1 MVKSLG
7 HPLIFS
13 QVIYIKY
20 FTIFARLKKMAKRIF
35 IILIIIALA
44 IPARGFSQVNSS
56 DSVGNGKTVST
67 QTTDSSTPSDN
78 TDGQKKKKK
87 KSVKSNKVS
96 FETFDMNY
104 AKAIKYYENGQYLS
118 AARLFEE
125 LYPLSLGTPVAD
137 TLLFL
142 FADCYY
148 KNKDYELA
156 AFHFKDYARHYP
168 GTEKAEEAHFMC
180 VKSVFEISP
189 VYSVDQSSTLYA
201 IDEMDLFIKT
211 YPYSKHVDECN
222 QMLDL
227 LREKL
232 AQKDFEIA
240 KLYYN
245 TDHYQAAQIAVK
257 NFLKEYP
264 NSKYAHEAVYIL
276 VKNNY
281 EFARK
286 SVNSKKKERYQAC
299 VDAYKIMQAQYP
311 NSGYYMDAKKLADD
325 ALLQI
330 SKIKNQNINQ

>member
-1 MVKSLG
+1 M
-7 HPLIFS
+7 FFC
-13 QVIYIKY
+13 IKKNI
-20 FTIFARLKKMAKRIF
+20 IFARLKRMAKTIF
-35 IILIIIALA
+35 NILIIIALA
-44 IPARGFSQVNSS
+44 IPYRGFSQVVLS
-56 DSVGNGKTVST
+56 DSVQNS
-67 QTTDSSTPSDN
+67 QSSTMSNNSDKGS
-78 TDGQKKKKK
+78 TDTPQEQENKGKKK
-87 KSVKSNKVS
+87 KSQGGKKVT
-96 FETFDMNY
+96 FETFEMNY
-104 AKAIKYYENGQYLS
+104 DKALKYYANQQYLS

-156 AFHFKDYARHYP
+156 AFHFKDYAKHYP
-168 GTEKAEEAHFMC
+168 GTPQAEEAHFMC
-180 VKSVFEISP
+180 VKSVFEVSP

-211 YPYSKHVDECN
+211 YPRSPHVDECN

-245 TDHYQAAQIAVK
+245 TDHYQAAQIAIK

-276 VKNNY
+276 VKNNHEY
-281 EFARK
+281 AKK
-286 SVNSKKKERYQAC
+286 SVSSKKKERYQAC

-325 ALLQI
+325 ALQQI
-330 SKIKNQNINQ
+330 NKIKNNK

>member
-1 MVKSLG
+1 M
-7 HPLIFS
+7 FFC
-13 QVIYIKY
+13 IKKNI
-20 FTIFARLKKMAKRIF
+20 IFARLKRMAKTIF
-35 IILIIIALA
+35 NILIIIALA
-44 IPARGFSQVNSS
+44 IPYRGFSQVVLS
-56 DSVGNGKTVST
+56 DSVQNSQASTVS
-67 QTTDSSTPSDN
+67 DNNNKN
-78 TDGQKKKKK
+78 TDKPSKGSENKEKKK
-87 KSVKSNKVS
+87 KSQGGKKVT
-96 FETFDMNY
+96 FETFEMNY
-104 AKAIKYYENGQYLS
+104 EKALKYYANQQYLS

-156 AFHFKDYARHYP
+156 AFHFKDYAKHYP
-168 GTEKAEEAHFMC
+168 GTPQAEEAHFLC
-180 VKSVFEISP
+180 VKSVFEVSP

-211 YPYSKHVDECN
+211 YPYSPHVEECN

-245 TDHYQAAQIAVK
+245 TDHYQAAQIAIK

-264 NSKYAHEAVYIL
+264 NSKYAHEAVYML
-276 VKNNY
+276 VKNNHEY
-281 EFARK
+281 AKK
-286 SVNSKKKERYQAC
+286 SVSSKKKERYQAC
-299 VDAYKIMQAQYP
+299 VDAYKLMQAQYP

-325 ALLQI
+325 ALQQI
-330 SKIKNQNINQ
+330 NKIKNNK

>member
-1 MVKSLG
+1 MLNRFLI
-7 HPLIFS
+7 PLTNYTFLFIT
-13 QVIYIKY
+13 IHIKKNI
-20 FTIFARLKKMAKRIF
+20 IFARLKKMAKF
-35 IILIIIALA
+35 ILNILIIIALA
-44 IPARGFSQVNSS
+44 IPYRGFSQVVSS
-56 DSVGNGKTVST
+56 DSVQNSQTNATVNSDKAQNSGNKSEGKA
-67 QTTDSSTPSDN
+67 
-78 TDGQKKKKK
+78 KKKTG
-87 KSVKSNKVS
+87 KSNKVS

-104 AKAIKYYENGQYLS
+104 AKALKYYENGQYLS
-118 AARLFEE
+118 AARIFEE
-125 LYPLSLGTPVAD
+125 LYPLSLGTPTAD

-168 GTEKAEEAHFMC
+168 GTDKAEEAHYMC
-180 VKSVFEISP
+180 VKSVFEVSP
-189 VYSVDQSSTLYA
+189 IYSLDQSSTLYA

-211 YPYSKHVDECN
+211 YPYSKHVEECN
-222 QMLDL
+222 EMLDL

-245 TDHYQAAQIAVK
+245 TDNYQAAQIAVK

-276 VKNNY
+276 VKNNHEY
-281 EFARK
+281 AKK
-286 SVNSKKKERYQAC
+286 SVNKKKRERFQAC
-299 VDAYKIMQAQYP
+299 IDAFKIMQAQYP

-325 ALLQI
+325 AQDQI
-330 SKIKNQNINQ
+330 NKIKNNN

>member
-1 MVKSLG
+1 
-7 HPLIFS
+7 
-13 QVIYIKY
+13 
-20 FTIFARLKKMAKRIF
+20 MAKF
-35 IILIIIALA
+35 IVNILIIIALA
-44 IPARGFSQVNSS
+44 IPYRGFSQVVLS
-56 DSVGNGKTVST
+56 DSVQNGQTNTVS
-67 QTTDSSTPSDN
+67 DN
-78 TDGQKKKKK
+78 KKKTAKNNSKESEKKEKKK
-87 KSVKSNKVS
+87 KSSSGKKVS

-104 AKAIKYYENGQYLS
+104 AKALKYYQNGQYLS

-168 GTEKAEEAHFMC
+168 GTERAEEAHFMC
-180 VKSVFEISP
+180 VKSVFEVSP
-189 VYSVDQSSTLYA
+189 VYSLDQSSTLYA

-211 YPYSKHVDECN
+211 YPYSPHVEECN
-222 QMLDL
+222 KMLDL

-232 AQKDFEIA
+232 AKKDFEIA

-245 TDHYQAAQIAVK
+245 TDNYEAAQIAVK

-264 NSKYAHEAVYIL
+264 SSQYAHEAVYIL
-276 VKNNY
+276 VKNNHEY
-281 EFARK
+281 ARK
-286 SVNSKKKERYQAC
+286 SVAKKKRERYQAC
-299 VDAYKIMQAQYP
+299 VDAFKIMQAQYP

-325 ALLQI
+325 AIVQI
-330 SKIKNQNINQ
+330 NKIKNQNKDQ

>member
-1 MVKSLG
+1 
-7 HPLIFS
+7 
-13 QVIYIKY
+13 
-20 FTIFARLKKMAKRIF
+20 MAKF
-35 IILIIIALA
+35 ILNILIIIALA
-44 IPARGFSQVNSS
+44 IPYRGFSQVVSS
-56 DSVGNGKTVST
+56 DSVGNGKAVST
-67 QTTDSSTPSDN
+67 QNTTSTSSSTH
-78 TDGQKKKKK
+78 QKSSKKDKK
-87 KSVKSNKVS
+87 TSTAKSNKVS

-104 AKAIKYYENGQYLS
+104 AKALKYYQNGQYLS
-118 AARLFEE
+118 AAKLFEE
-125 LYPLSLGTPVAD
+125 LYPLSMGTPTAD

-168 GTEKAEEAHFMC
+168 GTDKAEEAHFMC
-180 VKSVFEISP
+180 VKSVFEVSP
-189 VYSVDQSSTLYA
+189 VYSVDQSSTLFA

-211 YPYSKHVDECN
+211 YPYSKHVEECN

-245 TDHYQAAQIAVK
+245 TDQYQAAQIAVK

-276 VKNNY
+276 VKNNH

-286 SVNSKKKERYQAC
+286 SVNSKKKERFQAC
-299 VDAYKIMQAQYP
+299 VDAFKIMQAQYP
-311 NSGYYMDAKKLADD
+311 NSGYYTDAKKLADD
-325 ALLQI
+325 ALQQI
-330 SKIKNQNINQ
+330 NKIKNQNNNQ

>member
-1 MVKSLG
+1 
-7 HPLIFS
+7 
-13 QVIYIKY
+13 
-20 FTIFARLKKMAKRIF
+20 MAKF
-35 IILIIIALA
+35 ILNILIIIALA
-44 IPARGFSQVNSS
+44 IPCRGFSQAVSS
-56 DSVGNGKTVST
+56 DSVGNGKTASS
-67 QTTDSSTPSDN
+67 QTTTTATPSSNQD
-78 TDGQKKKKK
+78 DQKKGKKK
-87 KSVKSNKVS
+87 GTAKNNKVT

-104 AKAIKYYENGQYLS
+104 AKALKYYQNGQYLS
-118 AARLFEE
+118 AAKLFEE
-125 LYPLSLGTPVAD
+125 LYPLSLGTTTAD

-148 KNKDYELA
+148 KNRDYELA

-168 GTEKAEEAHFMC
+168 GTDKAEEAHFMC
-180 VKSVFEISP
+180 VKSVFEVSP
-189 VYSVDQSSTLYA
+189 VYSVDQSSTLFA

-211 YPYSKHVDECN
+211 YPYSKHVEECN

-264 NSKYAHEAVYIL
+264 NSKYAHEAVFIL
-276 VKNNY
+276 VKNNH

-299 VDAYKIMQAQYP
+299 VDAFKIMQAQYP

-325 ALLQI
+325 ALQQI
-330 SKIKNQNINQ
+330 NKIKNQNNNQ

>member
-1 MVKSLG
+1 M
-7 HPLIFS
+7 
-13 QVIYIKY
+13 
-20 FTIFARLKKMAKRIF
+20 T
-35 IILIIIALA
+35 IIALA
-44 IPARGFSQVNSS
+44 IPVWGFSQADSSNSAK
-56 DSVGNGKTVST
+56 NGQTMSSQTADTNAVST
-67 QTTDSSTPSDN
+67 GKENPKKE
-78 TDGQKKKKK
+78 KKKG
-87 KSVKSNKVS
+87 VKSNKVT

-104 AKAIKYYENGQYLS
+104 AKALKYYENGQYLS

-125 LYPLSLGTPVAD
+125 LYPLSLGTTTAD

-148 KNKDYELA
+148 KNRDFELA

-211 YPYSKHVDECN
+211 YPYSPHVEECN
-222 QMLDL
+222 QMLDI

-276 VKNNY
+276 VKNNHEY
-281 EFARK
+281 ARK
-286 SVNSKKKERYQAC
+286 SVASKKKERYQAC

-325 ALLQI
+325 ALNQI
-330 SKIKNQNINQ
+330 NKIKNQNNDQ

>member
-1 MVKSLG
+1 M
-7 HPLIFS
+7 
-13 QVIYIKY
+13 
-20 FTIFARLKKMAKRIF
+20 
-35 IILIIIALA
+35 
-44 IPARGFSQVNSS
+44 SS
-56 DSVGNGKTVST
+56 
-67 QTTDSSTPSDN
+67 QTTTTATPSSNQD
-78 TDGQKKKKK
+78 DQKKGKKK
-87 KSVKSNKVS
+87 GTAKNNKVT

-104 AKAIKYYENGQYLS
+104 AKALKYYQNGQYLS
-118 AARLFEE
+118 AAKLFEE
-125 LYPLSLGTPVAD
+125 LYPLSLGTTTAD

-148 KNKDYELA
+148 KNRDYELA

-168 GTEKAEEAHFMC
+168 GTDKAEEAHFMC
-180 VKSVFEISP
+180 VKSVFEVSP

-211 YPYSKHVDECN
+211 YPYSKHVEECN

-264 NSKYAHEAVYIL
+264 NSKYAHEAVFIL
-276 VKNNY
+276 VKNNH

-299 VDAYKIMQAQYP
+299 VDAFKIMQAQYP

-325 ALLQI
+325 ALQQI
-330 SKIKNQNINQ
+330 NKIKNQNNNQ

>member
-1 MVKSLG
+1 M
-7 HPLIFS
+7 FFC
-13 QVIYIKY
+13 IKKNI
-20 FTIFARLKKMAKRIF
+20 IFARLKRMAKTIF
-35 IILIIIALA
+35 NILIIIALA
-44 IPARGFSQVNSS
+44 IPYRGFSQVVLS
-56 DSVGNGKTVST
+56 DSVQNSQASTVS
-67 QTTDSSTPSDN
+67 DNNNKN
-78 TDGQKKKKK
+78 TDKPSKGSENKEKKK
-87 KSVKSNKVS
+87 KSQGGKKVT
-96 FETFDMNY
+96 FETFEMNY
-104 AKAIKYYENGQYLS
+104 EKALKYYANQQYLS

-156 AFHFKDYARHYP
+156 AFHFKDYAKHYP
-168 GTEKAEEAHFMC
+168 GTPQAEEAHFLC
-180 VKSVFEISP
+180 VKSVFEVSP

-211 YPYSKHVDECN
+211 YPYSPHVEECN

-245 TDHYQAAQIAVK
+245 TDHYQAAQIAIK

-264 NSKYAHEAVYIL
+264 NSKYAHEAVYML
-276 VKNNY
+276 VKNNHEY
-281 EFARK
+281 AKK
-286 SVNSKKKERYQAC
+286 SVSSKKKERYQAC

-325 ALLQI
+325 ALQQI
-330 SKIKNQNINQ
+330 NKIKNNN

>member
-1 MVKSLG
+1 
-7 HPLIFS
+7 
-13 QVIYIKY
+13 
-20 FTIFARLKKMAKRIF
+20 MAKF
-35 IILIIIALA
+35 ILNILIIIALV
-44 IPARGFSQVNSS
+44 IPYRGFSQVVSS
-56 DSVGNGKTVST
+56 DSVGNGKAVST
-67 QTTDSSTPSDN
+67 QNTTSTSSSTH
-78 TDGQKKKKK
+78 QKSSKKDKK
-87 KSVKSNKVS
+87 TSTAKSNKVS

-104 AKAIKYYENGQYLS
+104 AKALKYYQNGQYLS
-118 AARLFEE
+118 AAKLFEE
-125 LYPLSLGTPVAD
+125 LYPLSMGTPTAD

-168 GTEKAEEAHFMC
+168 GTDKAEEAHFMC
-180 VKSVFEISP
+180 VKSVFEVSP
-189 VYSVDQSSTLYA
+189 VYSVDQSSTLFA

-211 YPYSKHVDECN
+211 YPYSKHVEECN

-245 TDHYQAAQIAVK
+245 TDQYQAAQIAVK

-276 VKNNY
+276 VKNNH

-286 SVNSKKKERYQAC
+286 SVNSKKKERFQAC
-299 VDAYKIMQAQYP
+299 VDAFKIMQAQYP
-311 NSGYYMDAKKLADD
+311 NSGYYTDAKKLADD
-325 ALLQI
+325 ALQQI
-330 SKIKNQNINQ
+330 NKIKNQNNNQ

>member
-1 MVKSLG
+1 
-7 HPLIFS
+7 
-13 QVIYIKY
+13 
-20 FTIFARLKKMAKRIF
+20 MAKF
-35 IILIIIALA
+35 ILNILIIIALA
-44 IPARGFSQVNSS
+44 IPCRGFSQAVSS
-56 DSVGNGKTVST
+56 DSVGNGKTASS
-67 QTTDSSTPSDN
+67 QTTTTATPSSNQD
-78 TDGQKKKKK
+78 DQKKDKKK
-87 KSVKSNKVS
+87 GTAKNNKVT

-104 AKAIKYYENGQYLS
+104 AKALKYYQNGQYLS
-118 AARLFEE
+118 AAKLFEE
-125 LYPLSLGTPVAD
+125 LYPLSLGTTTAD

-148 KNKDYELA
+148 KNRDYELA

-168 GTEKAEEAHFMC
+168 GTDKAEEAHFMC
-180 VKSVFEISP
+180 VKSVFEVSP
-189 VYSVDQSSTLYA
+189 VYSVDQSSTLFA

-211 YPYSKHVDECN
+211 YPYSKHVEECN

-264 NSKYAHEAVYIL
+264 NSKYAHEAVFIL
-276 VKNNY
+276 VKNNH

-299 VDAYKIMQAQYP
+299 VDAFKIMQAQYP

-325 ALLQI
+325 ALQQI
-330 SKIKNQNINQ
+330 NKIKNQNNNQ

>member
-1 MVKSLG
+1 
-7 HPLIFS
+7 
-13 QVIYIKY
+13 
-20 FTIFARLKKMAKRIF
+20 MAKF
-35 IILIIIALA
+35 ILNILIIIALA
-44 IPARGFSQVNSS
+44 IPYRGFSQVVSS
-56 DSVGNGKTVST
+56 DSVGNGKTASS
-67 QTTDSSTPSDN
+67 QTTTTATPSSNQD
-78 TDGQKKKKK
+78 DQKKGKKK
-87 KSVKSNKVS
+87 GTAKNNKVT

-104 AKAIKYYENGQYLS
+104 AKALKYYQNGQYLS
-118 AARLFEE
+118 AAKLFEE
-125 LYPLSLGTPVAD
+125 LYPLSLGTTTAD

-148 KNKDYELA
+148 KNRDYELA

-168 GTEKAEEAHFMC
+168 GTDKAEEAHFMC
-180 VKSVFEISP
+180 VKSVFEVSP
-189 VYSVDQSSTLYA
+189 VYSVDQSSTLFA

-211 YPYSKHVDECN
+211 YPYSKHVEECN

-264 NSKYAHEAVYIL
+264 NSKYAHEAVFIL
-276 VKNNY
+276 VKNNH

-286 SVNSKKKERYQAC
+286 SINSKKKERYQAC
-299 VDAYKIMQAQYP
+299 VDAFKIMQAQYP

-325 ALLQI
+325 ALQQI
-330 SKIKNQNINQ
+330 NKIKNQNNNQ

>member
-1 MVKSLG
+1 
-7 HPLIFS
+7 
-13 QVIYIKY
+13 
-20 FTIFARLKKMAKRIF
+20 MAKF
-35 IILIIIALA
+35 ILNILIIIALA
-44 IPARGFSQVNSS
+44 IPCRGFSQAVSS
-56 DSVGNGKTVST
+56 DSVGNGKTVSS
-67 QTTDSSTPSDN
+67 QTTTTATPSSNQD
-78 TDGQKKKKK
+78 DQKKGKKK
-87 KSVKSNKVS
+87 GTAKNNKVT

-104 AKAIKYYENGQYLS
+104 AKALKYYQNGQYLS
-118 AARLFEE
+118 AAKLFEE
-125 LYPLSLGTPVAD
+125 LYPLSLGTTTAD

-148 KNKDYELA
+148 KNRDYELA

-168 GTEKAEEAHFMC
+168 GTDKAEEAHFMC
-180 VKSVFEISP
+180 VKSVFEVSP

-211 YPYSKHVDECN
+211 YPYSKHVEECN

-264 NSKYAHEAVYIL
+264 NSKYAHEAVFIL
-276 VKNNY
+276 VKNNH

-299 VDAYKIMQAQYP
+299 VDAFKIMQAQYP

-325 ALLQI
+325 ALQQI
-330 SKIKNQNINQ
+330 NKIKNQNNNQ

>member
-1 MVKSLG
+1 
-7 HPLIFS
+7 
-13 QVIYIKY
+13 
-20 FTIFARLKKMAKRIF
+20 MAKF
-35 IILIIIALA
+35 ILNILIIIALA
-44 IPARGFSQVNSS
+44 IPCRGFSQAVSS
-56 DSVGNGKTVST
+56 DSVGNGKTASS
-67 QTTDSSTPSDN
+67 QTTTTTTPSSNQD
-78 TDGQKKKKK
+78 DQKKGKKK
-87 KSVKSNKVS
+87 GTAKNNKVT

-104 AKAIKYYENGQYLS
+104 AKALKYYQNGQYLS
-118 AARLFEE
+118 AAKLFEE
-125 LYPLSLGTPVAD
+125 LYPLSLGTTTAD

-148 KNKDYELA
+148 KNRDYELA

-168 GTEKAEEAHFMC
+168 GTDKAEEAHFMC
-180 VKSVFEISP
+180 VKSVFEVSP
-189 VYSVDQSSTLYA
+189 VYSVDQSSTLFA

-211 YPYSKHVDECN
+211 YPYSKHVEECN

-264 NSKYAHEAVYIL
+264 NSKYAHEAVFIL
-276 VKNNY
+276 VKNNH

-299 VDAYKIMQAQYP
+299 VDAFKIMQAQYP

-325 ALLQI
+325 ALQQI
-330 SKIKNQNINQ
+330 NKIKNQNNNQ